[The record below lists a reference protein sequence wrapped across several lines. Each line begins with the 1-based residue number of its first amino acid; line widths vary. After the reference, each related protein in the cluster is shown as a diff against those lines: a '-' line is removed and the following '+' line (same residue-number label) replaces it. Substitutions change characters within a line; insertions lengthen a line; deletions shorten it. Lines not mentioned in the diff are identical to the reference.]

1 MVTFFRYLFFSHE
14 YLLTQIK
21 LQEKPTYLALP
32 LFLTLHVFLSLK
44 MAPFQE
50 TRFFCQKKNAR
61 KQSYQ
66 LMRNYVEMSQ
76 VIGVYIP
83 TYDIM
88 HRNTNLQEIE
98 ICGNYHQL
106 P

>member
-1 MVTFFRYLFFSHE
+1 
-14 YLLTQIK
+14 
-21 LQEKPTYLALP
+21 
-32 LFLTLHVFLSLK
+32 
-44 MAPFQE
+44 
-50 TRFFCQKKNAR
+50 
-61 KQSYQ
+61 
-66 LMRNYVEMSQ
+66 MRNYVEMSQ